1 MAVFKRKGSQYWTV
15 KFIIRGV
22 QVYRT
27 IPEART
33 KAEAQKAETAIR
45 AEFYAGKYGES
56 VAPLFAKFVEGVYV
70 PWAKSNKRSYD
81 TADAVYL
88 KPLLKFFGK
97 YRLTEISPF
106 LVERYK
112 QQRKDTPTHRGKP
125 RKPSSVNRELE
136 CLSKVFSLAVD
147 NNVMQQNPSRKVRKL
162 RAEPGRERYLTPDEE
177 VRLMLALEE
186 SPVHLKRFVILS
198 LETGLRKGELLG
210 LTVNEVGF
218 VTQEIRMVQSKTLKT
233 KTIPLSS
240 RACEVLREMAWGW
253 SGLVLHPADRFF
265 EVADVK
271 RSFASA
277 CKRAGI
283 ENFKIHDLRH
293 TAATRW
299 RAAGADEFTVMRL
312 LGHTRVQ
319 TSAIYAH
326 STKDEM
332 RAVVEAA
339 GCCKPTEVIP
349 IRKRS
354 LENNGRIH
362 NS

>member
-1 MAVFKRKGSQYWTV
+1 MAVFKRKGSQLWTV
-15 KFIIRGV
+15 KFVIRGV

-33 KAEAQKAETAIR
+33 KAQAQKAETAIR
-45 AEFYAGKYGES
+45 AELYAGKYGES
-56 VAPLFAKFVEGVYV
+56 VAPLFSKFVEENYK
-70 PWAKSNKRSYD
+70 PWAKTNKRSYD

-88 KPLLKFFGK
+88 KPLVKFFGK

-112 QQRKDTPTHRGKP
+112 QQRKDAPTHRNKP

-177 VRLMLALEE
+177 ARLGWALND
-186 SPVHLKRFVILS
+186 SPPHLRQFVILS
-198 LETGLRKGELLG
+198 LETGLRRGELLG
-210 LTVNEVGF
+210 LTLNEVDF
-218 VTQEIRMVQSKTLKT
+218 LNNEIRIVQSKTLKP

-240 RACEVLREMAWGW
+240 TARDLLIEMAG
-253 SGLVLHPADRFF
+253 PAAERFF
-265 EVADVK
+265 DVADVK

-339 GCCKPTEVIP
+339 GCCKTPQQAEIILIKKV
-349 IRKRS
+349 R
-354 LENNGRIH
+354 
-362 NS
+362 